1 MIHHIIFITGTM
13 TGFIAK
19 SRLALGTGHNF
30 IYRAKD
36 ENEEWTTACGDSCLF
51 DVRNATVDAMFST
64 IA

>member
-1 MIHHIIFITGTM
+1 M